1 MDLKQKRFFS
11 VREFTFRNNC
21 LGVKYKDLTSS
32 DELNIPYEEI
42 DTIKIRKQKKNDNA
56 LLLITIFFGLVF
68 IINILNLD
76 NYKDKSFLG
85 VAIFLFLATL
95 VSGLIT
101 YLKFKNIILIPTAN
115 NGHLELYLTIPSK
128 VETDNFITEL
138 TQRIN
143 TYLKTKYASID
154 KDMPIDQ
161 QMSNLLWLKE
171 REVLSIKEFEDL
183 KMKLRNN
190 GNGEKSI
197 GF

>member
-1 MDLKQKRFFS
+1 
-11 VREFTFRNNC
+11 
-21 LGVKYKDLTSS
+21 
-32 DELNIPYEEI
+32 
-42 DTIKIRKQKKNDNA
+42 
-56 LLLITIFFGLVF
+56 
-68 IINILNLD
+68 
-76 NYKDKSFLG
+76 
-85 VAIFLFLATL
+85 
-95 VSGLIT
+95 
-101 YLKFKNIILIPTAN
+101 
-115 NGHLELYLTIPSK
+115 LTIPSK